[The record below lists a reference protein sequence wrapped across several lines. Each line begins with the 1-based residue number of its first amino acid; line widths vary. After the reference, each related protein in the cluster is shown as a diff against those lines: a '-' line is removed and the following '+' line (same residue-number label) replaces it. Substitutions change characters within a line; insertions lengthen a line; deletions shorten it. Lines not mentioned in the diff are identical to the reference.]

1 MFNSQYTYDLKKIG
15 DGRNYVII
23 CENTLKNK
31 LKLKIIID
39 TLRGMSFLGRGIWKN
54 NHEQIAIWVYPNKF
68 IYLKDNKDKIANISG
83 FIMSKTKSGGLLNKL
98 ASGVNERVTDAVGQ
112 QEESLDSI
120 AQRVVASE
128 LDNA

>member
-68 IYLKDNKDKIANISG
+68 IYLKDNLDATNVPYFVKVLNLDFFKPNIEYINLKFVIVEKIINRTSQ
-83 FIMSKTKSGGLLNKL
+83 SRWYK
-98 ASGVNERVTDAVGQ
+98 
-112 QEESLDSI
+112 
-120 AQRVVASE
+120 
-128 LDNA
+128 